1 MLSVVRITSAGHR
14 RRLSLPARSTQSN
27 PSVLAS
33 LFYPP
38 KSKSALLDF
47 VKLIESKSVKQLH
60 QACLLYYLFLDY
72 PESLTPNDNLAQ
84 YYADEIDMP
93 EGFRRLV
100 DGFHYLDRL
109 ELKEGLLHL
118 SHPAVTPTYP
128 EAVVNTFVKSTIRH
142 QHSARTTNNYSLAI
156 AYITAKSPA
165 LLSPHSIDVY
175 VSALCAA
182 SIYAA
187 LNFARAVSDIASD
200 GATGSSPKTDML
212 RVLVNACLAASV
224 EGSEAGSAIQI
235 SPFSATKPAKPRKNP
250 IHNLL
255 QSSPSAWRLANL
267 PLTPSESAAVETILN
282 DVIRD
287 STSTSTREGGDAS
300 LERRKAALAKDVLLL
315 RALHTGDMEAASRVG
330 AMGNFKL
337 ASTVTASGPPRKLGG
352 RSNGHSNGAVS
363 SALTGATARGTENG
377 EQVEKPV
384 EWSDITRGLNLGLN
398 A

>member
-1 MLSVVRITSAGHR
+1 MRVPARPPSFVVARY
-14 RRLSLPARSTQSN
+14 RSTQSN

-33 LFYPP
+33 SFYPP

-72 PESLTPNDNLAQ
+72 PESLTPNDNIAQ

-93 EGFRRLV
+93 EGFRHLV
-100 DGFHYLDRL
+100 DGFHDLDRL
-109 ELKEGLLHL
+109 QLKEGLLHL

-142 QHSARTTNNYSLAI
+142 QHSVRTTNNYSLAI

-165 LLSPHSIDVY
+165 LLSSHSIDMY
-175 VSALCAA
+175 ISALCSA

-200 GATGSSPKTDML
+200 GTSGSSPKTDML

-224 EGSEAGSAIQI
+224 EVSDAGSAIQI
-235 SPFSATKPAKPRKNP
+235 SPFSGTKPAKPRKNP

-287 STSTSTREGGDAS
+287 STSTSTREGDAS

-352 RSNGHSNGAVS
+352 HSNGHAN
-363 SALTGATARGTENG
+363 GATASTGGAESG
-377 EQVEKPV
+377 EQVERPV
-384 EWSDITRGLNLGLN
+384 EWSDITRGLSLGLN